1 MSENTGLPATPLK
14 QAKSIVEV
22 NLQEIHHA
30 WRHHFG
36 V

>member
-1 MSENTGLPATPLK
+1 MAENTVLSATPLK

-30 WRHHFG
+30 WNHHFG
-36 V
+36 G